1 MALLE
6 VKKAWLPRLC
16 LLVVVACGEERPSP
30 VPALFPEEAS
40 EGMPQ
45 AAAPRALLLERESQG
60 PYLER
65 TVERFRAAAPGAEVK
80 SVLWSASG
88 GKLETQGLHA
98 TWTLPRAG
106 SASLT
111 LTAQTQDGAQLTE
124 TYQFRVSAEA
134 SSLAEGT
141 AANVP
146 LAPVPVDSSGDVT
159 GSMCDLA
166 FDPAGNG
173 HIIYS
178 RFPHASIWYGFWN
191 GTTWTTQQVD
201 GLGFNTGGPFSGPM
215 ALAVDPSGK
224 PHIVYALAGKGIWYA
239 TLSGTTWTRERV
251 DTAALP
257 PISGSDLAIA
267 LDPSQG
273 NRPTIA
279 YSWYGIIPNG
289 TNDYRTVLAY
299 RTGAAAWTT
308 SLLTFPLASSTADQD
323 FHGELLF
330 DSTGTLYLTVGDY
343 SLGTWKAPSTVAV
356 VELGSASLYASKHIS
371 LARTTAGHLLMRWDG
386 YLLDVTIG
394 SPLSSST
401 ARSSFIEATANYVGD
416 LIFASGKPQEL
427 HVHGS
432 SLEFVTPN
440 ADNYWTYTDLGT
452 ASASDRVALAQR
464 PTTGVVHACYQ
475 SGSKV
480 MFQ

>member
-1 MALLE
+1 LASLDL
-6 VKKAWLPRLC
+6 KACLPGVC
-16 LLVVVACGEERPSP
+16 LLVLVACGEERPSLLP
-30 VPALFPEEAS
+30 SLLPEEAS
-40 EGMPQ
+40 EAMPQ
-45 AAAPRALLLERESQG
+45 AAPPRAFVLERENQG

-65 TVERFRAAAPGAEVK
+65 TVERLQAVSTGAEVK

-88 GKLETQGLHA
+88 GKLETQGLKA

-111 LTAQTQDGAQLTE
+111 LTAETQDGARLTE

-134 SSLAEGT
+134 SSLADGT

-146 LAPVPVDSSGDVT
+146 LAPVAVDPSGEVT
-159 GSMCDLA
+159 GAMCDLA

-173 HIIYS
+173 HLIYS
-178 RFPHASIWYGFWN
+178 RDLHDSLWYGFWN
-191 GTTWTTQQVD
+191 GSTWSTQQVD
-201 GLGFNTGGPFSGPM
+201 GLGFNTGGPFAGPL
-215 ALAVDPSGK
+215 ALAVDPTGK
-224 PHIVYALAGKGIWYA
+224 PHMVYVLAGKGVWYA
-239 TLSGTTWTRERV
+239 TLSGSTWTRERV

-257 PISGSDLAIA
+257 PLNGTAVGIA

-273 NRPTIA
+273 NRPTIT
-279 YSWYGIIPNG
+279 YSWYGPVPTG
-289 TNDYRTVLAY
+289 GSDYRTVLAY

-308 SLLTFPLASSTADQD
+308 SQLTFPLASATADQD

-330 DSTGTLYLTVGDY
+330 DSTGTLYLTVGDF
-343 SLGTWKAPSTVAV
+343 SLGTWKAPSAVAV
-356 VELGSASLYASKHIS
+356 VELGSAALYASEHVS
-371 LARTTAGHLLMRWDG
+371 LARTPAGHVLMRWDG

-394 SPLSSST
+394 SPLSTST
-401 ARSSFIEATANYVGD
+401 ARASFIEATANYVGD
-416 LIFASGKPQEL
+416 LIFASGKPQEI

-432 SLEFVTPN
+432 SLELVTPN
-440 ADNYWTYTDLGT
+440 AENYWTYTDLGT
-452 ASASDRVALAQR
+452 AASSTRVALAQR
-464 PTTGVVHACYQ
+464 PTTGVVHYCYQ